1 MARTPI
7 MGTMHG
13 HHHAHVPHESPWVM
27 LVPLAVLSIGAIAA
41 GFVFKEAFIGHN
53 YESFW
58 KTALFTGK
66 DNHIIHDFH
75 KVPKWVVWS
84 PFVAMVHGLCRR
96 VLLLCAEAP
105 CARRDREA
113 A

>member
-1 MARTPI
+1 MLAGAPSWTHADH
-7 MGTMHG
+7 GHDAG

-41 GFVFKEAFIGHN
+41 GFVFKEAFIGHG

-66 DNHIIHDFH
+66 DNQA
-75 KVPKWVVWS
+75 S
-84 PFVAMVHGLCRR
+84 STTSTRCR
-96 VLLLCAEAP
+96 AG
-105 CARRDREA
+105 
-113 A
+113 